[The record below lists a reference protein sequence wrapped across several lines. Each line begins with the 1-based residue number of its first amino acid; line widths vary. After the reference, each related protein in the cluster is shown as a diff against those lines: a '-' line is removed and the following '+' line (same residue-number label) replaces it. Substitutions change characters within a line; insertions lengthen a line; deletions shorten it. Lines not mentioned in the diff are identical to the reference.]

1 MKYGYSP
8 PCVEN
13 VQKSVTA
20 KHHDVPAKLSF
31 PVLQSEGAKKS
42 LCIYISLPM
51 EKLKKNNKL
60 L

>member
-31 PVLQSEGAKKS
+31 PVLQSEGAKKKS
-42 LCIYISLPM
+42 LHIHQSDHGEI
-51 EKLKKNNKL
+51 KKEQ
-60 L
+60 